1 MALDGLTLGFIA
13 RELNDTLT
21 GGRVDK
27 VQQPEKDMAV
37 LLVRAG
43 GHNHRLL
50 INANPSGTRLHLTDK
65 SYESPLVAPVFTML
79 MRKHLLSGR
88 VTGVTQMFGD
98 RLLRIDVL
106 SNDEMGVAREKQLY
120 FEAMGR
126 HSNLSLV
133 QDGIIIDCLRHVTD
147 DMSRVRRMLPG
158 LPFELPPA
166 QDKLAPDEVEEEELL
181 RRLMA
186 EGGRLDRAVSACV
199 SGVGAATARELC
211 LRLTG
216 QEQPQ
221 ASEIRLEAFEE
232 ALTRLLRGLPAMAE
246 PVLVV
251 DEHGL
256 ARDALPFPFLSVPG
270 ELQKP
275 CATLSEALDTLYYER
290 DLHDRLMQRSAAF
303 RRSLKTA
310 EERALKKLAAQ
321 EAELASAARMEEYRV
336 AGELLTAFGSQVPR
350 GAGEAQL
357 PNYYDGGTLTVA
369 LDPALSPAQN
379 AQKYFKRYRKAAVA
393 SRVAAQQK
401 ENTLREIALI
411 EDAIWAAEQA
421 QTQEDIAEIKEPLRR
436 EGIIR
441 REGEARKK
449 QREKQGE
456 PMRFVSPDGFEIAVG
471 KNSVQN
477 ERLLKWASGN
487 DLWLHAKDMPGSH
500 VIVRAEGRQISEEA
514 RLCAAKLAA
523 FYSKG
528 RGKQVPVNYTLRR
541 YVKKPGGTPEGFV
554 TFTEERLLIVSCEE
568 YEVKAME
575 TVATTQA

>member
-13 RELNDTLT
+13 RELDETLT

-27 VQQPEKDMAV
+27 VQQPEKDMVV
-37 LLVRAG
+37 LLIRAG

-50 INANPSGTRLHLTDK
+50 INANPTGTRLHLTDK
-65 SYESPLVAPVFTML
+65 NYESPLVAPVFTML

-88 VTGVTQMFGD
+88 VTGIRQMFGD

-106 SNDEMGVAREKQLY
+106 SNDEMGVAHEKQLY

-166 QDKLAPDEVEEEELL
+166 QDKLPPEAAEEKELL
-181 RRLMA
+181 RRLLL
-186 EGGRLDRAVSACV
+186 EGGRLDKAVSACV
-199 SGVGAATARELC
+199 SGIGAGSARELC

-221 ASEIRLEAFEE
+221 MADISMEPFARQLAAF
-232 ALTRLLRGLPAMAE
+232 LRGLPDIAE
-246 PVLVV
+246 PQLYT

-256 ARDALPFPFLSVPG
+256 EKDALPFLFLSLPKDR
-270 ELQKP
+270 QQP
-275 CATLSEALDTLYYER
+275 AASLSAALDTLYYER
-290 DLHDRLMQRSAAF
+290 DLHDRLMQRTAAF

-321 EAELASAARMEEYRV
+321 EEELASAARMEEYRV
-336 AGELLTAFGSQVPR
+336 SGELLTAFGSQVPK
-350 GAGEAQL
+350 GAREAQL
-357 PNYYDGGTLTVA
+357 PNYYDNGTLKVE
-369 LDPALSPAQN
+369 LDPALSAAQN

-393 SRVAAQQK
+393 RRVAAEQK
-401 ENTLREIALI
+401 EHTLKEIALI
-411 EDAIWAAEQA
+411 EDAMWAVEQA

-436 EGIIR
+436 AGIIR
-441 REGEARKK
+441 REAQAHKK
-449 QREKQGE
+449 QRDRQGE
-456 PMRFVSPDGFEIAVG
+456 PLRFVSPDGFEIVVG
-471 KNSVQN
+471 KNSLQN
-477 ERLLKWASGN
+477 ERLLKWAAGN

-500 VIVRAEGRQISEEA
+500 VILRTEGREATETA
-514 RLCAAKLAA
+514 RLAAARLAA

-528 RGKQVPVNYTLRR
+528 RGRQVPVNYTLRK
-541 YVKKPGGTPEGFV
+541 YVRKPGGTPEGFV
-554 TFTEERLLIVSCEE
+554 TFSEEKLLIVSCEE
-568 YEVKAME
+568 HEARALEKNHD
-575 TVATTQA
+575 